1 MDLVICNTPLQVL
14 QIENLLKLGILKKNN
29 FELIFFVYNETE
41 KLTYYYNRLKKMS
54 SNSIY
59 YKYKKFPFYV
69 YDLKKI
75 FKGKIYN
82 SIYTASID
90 NKLNHYIL
98 SFSIF
103 KGLYTI
109 DDGTANIWRNS
120 SYYVE
125 NKNMIK
131 SLLHYSLGCKFDLVK
146 TKEKIKKH
154 YTIYKDQP
162 NIIENTIYNEMF
174 TSTKKSNFTSKSIN
188 IFLGTV
194 YEEVTLKKEDLIHT
208 LDSFLSQRN
217 FYYIPH
223 PRDNEH
229 YFKNVLYI
237 ESEKISEE
245 IISNMLD
252 EYCNINLYGFGS
264 SVQFNLLHID
274 GINNF
279 QLVSSHLKRNIIIPN
294 FSLEKINIDRAS

>member
-54 SNSIY
+54 NNSIY

-98 SFSIF
+98 SFI
-103 KGLYTI
+103 KYDDLYTI
-109 DDGTANIWRNS
+109 DDGTANIWENS
-120 SYYVE
+120 SYYID
-125 NKNMIK
+125 NKNIIK
-131 SLLHYSLGCKFDLVK
+131 SSLHYMLGCRLDLK
-146 TKEKIKKH
+146 KIKNNIKTH
-154 YTIYKDQP
+154 YTIYKDLP
-162 NIIENTIYNEMF
+162 NIAENTVYNNIF
-174 TSTKKSNFTSKSIN
+174 CYQKKCNTDFSCIN

-194 YEEVTLKKEDLIHT
+194 YNEISDNKEKLIQQLTDFFHEK
-208 LDSFLSQRN
+208 D

-229 YFKNVLYI
+229 YFTNVTYI
-237 ESEKISEE
+237 ENNKIAEE
-245 IISNMLD
+245 IIANMLNK
-252 EYCNINLYGFGS
+252 YSNVNLYGFGS
-264 SVQFNLLHID
+264 STQFNLLHIE
-274 GINNF
+274 GIDNY
-279 QLVSSHLKRNIIIPN
+279 QLTSKNLKRNINIHGRI
-294 FSLEKINIDRAS
+294 LEKINLDKNQ